1 MPEEKKPLEGD
12 EMILQM
18 LSEYISETFRDFI
31 MAKAYMDLAYHT
43 LRRTQSL
50 MSLGS
55 VYKAIL
61 ADPKGDLILDAE
73 RQMNDLEVGSRVLR
87 SAIAELEKAQRKK
100 SSENPIITTNVNAGL
115 H

>member
-1 MPEEKKPLEGD
+1 MSEEKKPLEGD
-12 EMILQM
+12 AEIIQT
-18 LSEYISETFRDFI
+18 LSEFMSEIFRDFI
-31 MAKAYMDLAYHT
+31 IAKAYMDLAYHAM
-43 LRRTQSL
+43 RRTQAL

-73 RQMNDLEVGSRVLR
+73 RQLSDLEIGSRILR
-87 SAIAELEKAQRKK
+87 SAIAEMEKAQRKK